1 MGGMCGQGPRDWGR
15 RCKCS
20 GTLREAIRGAG
31 REVVVEMDAVMRC
44 SGTRAELRQGEQQGG
59 GGGRNG
65 HCGKAQRLAGKK
77 RQQGSGEGEEEAEMD
92 VLMRRSGAHA
102 AGRRGE
108 QQEGTGVASAQLGG
122 EGNSRRAEAVRVDVM
137 ARRSGA
143 RGREGIREAGGGGG
157 SRNGRFDEAQ
167 RRACEREARG
177 TTVGRR
183 RRKWTLWRS
192 AAARAAGKESEEKGG
207 TGGTL

>member
-1 MGGMCGQGPRDWGR
+1 MGGLCGQGPRDRGR
-15 RCKCS
+15 CCKCS

-44 SGTRAELRQGEQQGG
+44 SGTHAELRQGEQQGG

-77 RQQGSGEGEEEAEMD
+77 RQQGSREGEEEAEMD

-108 QQEGTGVASAQLGG
+108 QQEGTG
-122 EGNSRRAEAVRVDVM
+122 
-137 ARRSGA
+137 
-143 RGREGIREAGGGGG
+143 GG
-157 SRNGRFDEAQ
+157 SGRYGDAQ
-167 RRACEREARG
+167 WRARSWEARG
-177 TTVGRR
+177 TAEGRR
-183 RRKWTLWRS
+183 R
-192 AAARAAGKESEEKGG
+192 
-207 TGGTL
+207 